1 MNWKNYLVAVLL
13 CSMILALAFIQNS
26 GSQTTF
32 QYDPWADINDD
43 GIIDIYDLVN
53 LANKYGTTGDPIDKA
68 AIMYDSGWLNITD
81 KREQYI
87 TIIHNLNDTN
97 VMVDIQGRLSIEGNI
112 HQKYLGIIC
121 YKSGWIKT
129 YENFDGHSLVQ
140 TDDYGFAMLGHI
152 WREGQD
158 DVCLIK
164 TDDRGFEQWRK
175 IFGGNN
181 RDFGVSIIKTSDKG
195 CLVAANTMSFGA
207 GSWDIWLIKID
218 ANGNVQWNKT
228 FGGSDWDVIDGDK
241 AIIQTSDGGYAFV
254 GNTYSF
260 MGPTHSTLW
269 LVKTDMYGNM
279 QWMRTYGP
287 WWIGHGIVEIPGDGY
302 MIAGANLTSGLL
314 IKTDQYGNIQW
325 YKTFQGHLFYSLIKT
340 FDGGFAM
347 VSRIGIEGRGWDI
360 GLIKTNSTGDVEW
373 SRLYGGNDTDVGYS
387 LIQTPDNGYAILG
400 WTESFGAGNL
410 DFWLIVVDSRG
421 NIVYTKTFGKGEG
434 ELGFSLI
441 YTNDGGFA
449 MTGSGL
455 SLVKTSVE
463 GEFGLALVGLTAN
476 TITLYRGTND
486 TDWNYVRVRIWR
498 TKSKP

>member
-1 MNWKNYLVAVLL
+1 LNGKNYLVAIMLTAL
-13 CSMILALAFIQNS
+13 MLALMFIPMS
-26 GSQTTF
+26 GSQTTV
-32 QYDPWADINDD
+32 QYDPWADMNDD
-43 GIIDIYDLVN
+43 GKIDMKDIIYEIRLF
-53 LANKYGTTGDPIDKA
+53 GTTGNPIDKA
-68 AIMYDSGWLNITD
+68 AIMCDSGWLNITD
-81 KREQYI
+81 KRGQYI

-97 VMVDIQGRLSIEGNI
+97 VMVDIQGRQSIEGDI
-112 HQKYLGIIC
+112 HQKYLGITC

-129 YENFDGHSLVQ
+129 YENFDGNSLVQ
-140 TDDYGFAMLGHI
+140 TDDYGFAVLGHI

-164 TDDRGFEQWRK
+164 TDDRGCEQWRK

-181 RDFGVSIIKTSDKG
+181 RDFGVSIIKTIDKG
-195 CLVAANTMSFGA
+195 FLVAANTRSFGA
-207 GSWDIWLIKID
+207 GDWDIWLIKID

-228 FGGSDWDVIDGDK
+228 FGGSDCDVIEGDK

-254 GNTYSF
+254 GVTFSF
-260 MGPTHSTLW
+260 MGPTRSTLW

-287 WWIGHGIVEIPGDGY
+287 LWIGDGIVEISGDGY
-302 MIAGANLTSGLL
+302 MIAGCNSTSGLL

-325 YKTFQGHLFYSLIKT
+325 YKTFQGHLFNSLIKT

-347 VSRIGIEGRGWDI
+347 VSQIRIEGKGWDI

-400 WTESFGAGNL
+400 YTESFGAGNV
-410 DFWLIVVDSRG
+410 DFWLVVVDSRG
-421 NIVYTKTFGKGEG
+421 NIVYTKTFGKVKN
-434 ELGFSLI
+434 ELGSSLI

-463 GEFGLALVGLTAN
+463 GEFGLALVSLTAN

-498 TKSKP
+498 TRSKP